1 MSLQQAKINYIVE
14 TAAALFLERGIGAV
28 TIKDVATQV
37 GVGEATVYRYFA
49 TKQHLVI
56 LAAQQMA
63 DDIHASYFDLTKAQT
78 GLDKLRAFYRNFL
91 RIYLEH
97 PEYYRF
103 IFEFDATVQAQV
115 GLEGY
120 EKTLLPYLQ
129 DYMDAYQLG
138 REDGSVQEVE
148 DVKLFYLTTTH
159 ALLGLCKKLTM
170 DKVVLEQD
178 AYGRQEI
185 ECLIR
190 TIVYSLTNSC
200 V

>member
-1 MSLQQAKINYIVE
+1 MSIQQAKINYIVK
-14 TAAALFLERGIGAV
+14 TAADLFLEKGIGAV

-78 GLDKLRAFYRNFL
+78 GLDKLRTFYRNFL
-91 RIYLEH
+91 RIYLDH

-138 REDGSVQEVE
+138 REDGSVQAAT
-148 DVKLFYLTTTH
+148 Y
-159 ALLGLCKKLTM
+159 
-170 DKVVLEQD
+170 
-178 AYGRQEI
+178 
-185 ECLIR
+185 
-190 TIVYSLTNSC
+190 
-200 V
+200 